1 MLQTLLTG
9 FMVSGGLIVAIGAQN
24 AYVLKQGLLKQHVFW
39 VCLTCFLCDFSLI
52 GLGVL
57 GLGGIME
64 RYPLLQLSL
73 ALFGAVFLTLYGI
86 RAFMSAYK
94 GNQTLS
100 EDGSIA
106 PQSLQKTLAFTL
118 AITLL
123 NPHVYL
129 DTLILIGISASPL
142 SLEQKY
148 LFLIG
153 AWGASFLWFFG
164 LGYGARLLI
173 PYFKK
178 PFTWQLLDTSIGI
191 IMWVIAIGLFGYAH
205 RLNAAQA
212 FI

>member
-9 FMVSGGLIVAIGAQN
+9 FVVSGGLIIAIGAQN
-24 AYVLKQGLLKQHVFW
+24 AFVLKQGLLKQHVFW

-64 RYPLLQLSL
+64 RYPTLQLLL
-73 ALFGAVFLTLYGI
+73 AVFGAVFLTLYGI
-86 RAFMSAYK
+86 RSFISSYK
-94 GNQTLS
+94 GGQARS
-100 EDGSIA
+100 EDDRPA
-106 PQSLQKTLAFTL
+106 PHSLQKTLAFTL

-129 DTLILIGISASPL
+129 DTLVLIGISASPL
-142 SLEQKY
+142 TLEQKY

-153 AWGASFLWFFG
+153 AWSASALWFFG

-178 PFTWQLLDTSIGI
+178 PITWQLLYAG
-191 IMWVIAIGLFGYAH
+191 IGLVMWGIAVGLFRYAYQLFG
-205 RLNAAQA
+205 RL
-212 FI
+212 

>member
-9 FMVSGGLIVAIGAQN
+9 FVVSGGLIIAIGAQN
-24 AYVLKQGLLKQHVFW
+24 AFVLKQGLLKQHVFW

-64 RYPLLQLSL
+64 RYPTLQLSL
-73 ALFGAVFLTLYGI
+73 AVFGAVFLMLYGI
-86 RAFMSAYK
+86 RSFISSYK
-94 GNQTLS
+94 GGQALS
-100 EDGSIA
+100 EDDR
-106 PQSLQKTLAFTL
+106 PTPHSLQKTLAFTL

-129 DTLILIGISASPL
+129 DTLVLIGISASPL
-142 SLEQKY
+142 TLEQKY

-153 AWGASFLWFFG
+153 AWSASALWFFG

-178 PFTWQLLDTSIGI
+178 SITWRLLDAG
-191 IMWVIAIGLFGYAH
+191 IGLVMWGIAVGLFRYAYQLFGQ
-205 RLNAAQA
+205 L
-212 FI
+212 

>member
-9 FMVSGGLIVAIGAQN
+9 FVVSGGLIIAIGAQN
-24 AYVLKQGLLKQHVFW
+24 AFVLKQGLLKQHVFW

-57 GLGGIME
+57 GLGGVME
-64 RYPLLQLSL
+64 RYPTLQLSL
-73 ALFGAVFLTLYGI
+73 AVFGAVFLTLYGI
-86 RAFMSAYK
+86 RAFISSYK
-94 GNQTLS
+94 GGQALS
-100 EDGSIA
+100 EDDRPA
-106 PQSLQKTLAFTL
+106 PHSLQKTLAFTL

-129 DTLILIGISASPL
+129 DTLVLIGISASPL
-142 SLEQKY
+142 TLEQKY

-153 AWGASFLWFFG
+153 AWSASALWFFG

-178 PFTWQLLDTSIGI
+178 SITWRLLDAG
-191 IMWVIAIGLFGYAH
+191 IGLVMWGIAVGLFRYAYQLFGQ
-205 RLNAAQA
+205 L
-212 FI
+212 

>member
-1 MLQTLLTG
+1 
-9 FMVSGGLIVAIGAQN
+9 
-24 AYVLKQGLLKQHVFW
+24 
-39 VCLTCFLCDFSLI
+39 
-52 GLGVL
+52 
-57 GLGGIME
+57 ME
-64 RYPLLQLSL
+64 RYPLLQLLL

-100 EDGSIA
+100 EDGSVA
-106 PQSLQKTLAFTL
+106 LQSLQKTLVFTL

-153 AWGASFLWFFG
+153 AWAASFLWFFG

-191 IMWVIAIGLFGYAH
+191 IMWVIAIGLFRYAY